1 MLTTF
6 LKHRKGCYYYDMHAM
21 TPGTFTDI
29 LILFWIR
36 DMRVFVGI

>member
-1 MLTTF
+1 MLNYVFKAPTW
-6 LKHRKGCYYYDMHAM
+6 LLLLRYA
-21 TPGTFTDI
+21 GTFTDI